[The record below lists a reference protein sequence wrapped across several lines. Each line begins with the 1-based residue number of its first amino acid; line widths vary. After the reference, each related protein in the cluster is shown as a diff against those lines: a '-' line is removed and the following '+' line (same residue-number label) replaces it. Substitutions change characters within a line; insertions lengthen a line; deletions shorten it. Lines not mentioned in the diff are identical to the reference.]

1 MKKHSQKVKLLKL
14 WDILRMETSP
24 EYPMSS
30 VELLSRLEDL
40 GIDCDRKTLYKD
52 IEELNKFGYIIK
64 TIKKKRN
71 LYYVDTDVFSMA
83 ELKILADSVA
93 YASFIPA
100 DKAKALIEKI
110 SVLGNEEWVDQL
122 LETDTD
128 IVNRATNNEIYENII
143 ILNNA
148 IAKRKKIT
156 FKYFDYDFNLT
167 VTYRKKGERYKLNPI
182 KLVSSNNKYYLVG
195 YDDKHQ
201 EYTNYRIDRMH
212 DVKEAVSFI
221 SIYEGLDEKK
231 LKEHITQSFSMF
243 SGEDRRV
250 FLRFH
255 KSITNEM
262 IDRFGPTMKYREIE
276 GEYANISAQT
286 NVSNQFFAWLA
297 ALHDLVVLTKPS
309 DIVLEYRDFLKNALD
324 KTNEADMFHK
334 KQDIE
339 EEKQLEELGQ
349 SEQQTNKDESEE

>member
-52 IEELNKFGYIIK
+52 IEELNKFGYTIK

-93 YASFIPA
+93 YANFIPA
-100 DKAKALIEKI
+100 DKAKVLIEKI

-122 LETDTD
+122 SATDTN
-128 IVNRATNNEIYENII
+128 IVNRATNSEIYENIV

-167 VTYRKKGERYKLNPI
+167 VTYRKKGEKYKLNPI

-195 YDDKHQ
+195 YDDKHR

-212 DVKEAVSFI
+212 DVKDSLDFI

-231 LKEHITQSFSMF
+231 LKEMIILHILLYFL
-243 SGEDRRV
+243 SGRDLILNLQNYSIHK
-250 FLRFH
+250 FLTLVSWILFFY
-255 KSITNEM
+255 IFYFL
-262 IDRFGPTMKYREIE
+262 IYYDYRKIAEPDLKVMTKKEIFQLFRKRASE
-276 GEYANISAQT
+276 NNKI
-286 NVSNQFFAWLA
+286 
-297 ALHDLVVLTKPS
+297 
-309 DIVLEYRDFLKNALD
+309 FLKNKPFVITFVIYLALQGILLFF
-324 KTNEADMFHK
+324 K
-334 KQDIE
+334 
-339 EEKQLEELGQ
+339 
-349 SEQQTNKDESEE
+349 

>member
-52 IEELNKFGYIIK
+52 IEELNKFGYTIK

-93 YASFIPA
+93 YANFIPA
-100 DKAKALIEKI
+100 DKAKVLIEKI

-122 LETDTD
+122 SATDTN
-128 IVNRATNNEIYENII
+128 IVNRATNSEIYENIV

-167 VTYRKKGERYKLNPI
+167 VTYRKKGEKYKLNPI

-195 YDDKHQ
+195 YDDKHR

-212 DVKEAVSFI
+212 YVKDSLDFI

-243 SGEDRRV
+243 SGADRRV

-276 GEYANISAQT
+276 GDYANISAQT
-286 NVSNQFFAWLA
+286 NISNQFFAWLA
-297 ALHDLVVLTKPS
+297 GLQDLVVLTKPS
-309 DIVLEYRDFLKNALD
+309 DIVLEYREFLQKAMD
-324 KTNEADMFHK
+324 RTNEADMFNK
-334 KQDIE
+334 KKDME
-339 EEKQLEELGQ
+339 EERQVEKIVQTEEPV
-349 SEQQTNKDESEE
+349 NHDESEK